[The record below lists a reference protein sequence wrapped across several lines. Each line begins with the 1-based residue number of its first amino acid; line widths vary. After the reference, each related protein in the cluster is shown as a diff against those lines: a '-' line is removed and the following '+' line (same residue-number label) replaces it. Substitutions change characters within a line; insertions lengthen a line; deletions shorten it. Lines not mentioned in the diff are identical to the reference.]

1 MPRLIPQVGDIW
13 LYDTSAIYR
22 EHTGYYKREHWLILM
37 AGPVN
42 NILNE
47 KNLGYYESRDFAVRY
62 LHLET
67 GRYDLKIFYN
77 REWSQSLD
85 LTGNPYYKKVA

>member
-13 LYDTSAIYR
+13 LYDTTHIYSFGGFSR
-22 EHTGYYKREHWLILM
+22 HEHWLILM

-47 KNLGYYESRDFAVRY
+47 KDLGYYESRDFAVRY
-62 LHLET
+62 LHLES
-67 GRYDLKIFYN
+67 GRYDMKIFYS
-77 REWSQSLD
+77 REWGQSLD

>member
-13 LYDTSAIYR
+13 RYDTTHIYSSGGFGR
-22 EHTGYYKREHWLILM
+22 CEHWLILM

-47 KNLGYYESRDFAVRY
+47 KELGYYESRDFAVRY

-67 GRYDLKIFYN
+67 GRYDMKIFYN
-77 REWSQSLD
+77 REWSNQLD